1 MTRTRSPRNH
11 RVTRQPSQ
19 QNQVQHITRGQNRQN
34 HSITSPDRRE
44 ARRLDASGK
53 GTNQS
58 IVGQPMQ
65 NANFNRNTNVVN
77 NTNTIRNTTVV
88 RNVNSNVNRNHYRH
102 RNVYVNQP
110 YFVNAHPYWGPGFY
124 NSPFLY
130 NDYAFRRGFRRFPTC
145 ASAFLGLGFFMAR
158 PYSAFDYAWPG
169 YNYPIFYGDEA
180 YYRAPARVAESGGPE
195 ADAITAEGAVATAEP
210 KLDTPEEQMLAQ
222 LSRYV
227 EERSVDG
234 RFQLSDSA
242 FQNELWKLELAQ
254 APAVFEIQEGY
265 YSVVAGFEGTLGD
278 RNIPSN
284 VSVEFFLVKTDTGY
298 EVRESWI
305 SSANGIARDKLFQS
319 PVYPDVKTWESG
331 QNCPFSRQPMVPIA
345 SAPEHG

>member
-1 MTRTRSPRNH
+1 
-11 RVTRQPSQ
+11 
-19 QNQVQHITRGQNRQN
+19 
-34 HSITSPDRRE
+34 
-44 ARRLDASGK
+44 
-53 GTNQS
+53 
-58 IVGQPMQ
+58 
-65 NANFNRNTNVVN
+65 
-77 NTNTIRNTTVV
+77 
-88 RNVNSNVNRNHYRH
+88 
-102 RNVYVNQP
+102 
-110 YFVNAHPYWGPGFY
+110 
-124 NSPFLY
+124 
-130 NDYAFRRGFRRFPTC
+130 
-145 ASAFLGLGFFMAR
+145 
-158 PYSAFDYAWPG
+158 
-169 YNYPIFYGDEA
+169 
-180 YYRAPARVAESGGPE
+180 
-195 ADAITAEGAVATAEP
+195 
-210 KLDTPEEQMLAQ
+210 MLAQ